1 MTESTIGLEDGH
13 IVCRVNGVIEFQD
26 SAEHWKDGVLRLLER
41 EESDVSRFI
50 KDACMQIVEEDASG
64 EAVIQILKRSWS
76 SRTNL
81 PEAIA
86 KPKQPSW
93 LHSDANNSTW
103 LTDSVRDT
111 TEFGI
116 ALSLECN
123 HAWLAHRES
132 GVPAGLDSV
141 FYELE
146 YFEGGQQGIGYGSYA
161 NQAEWRMEKA
171 HRQCREVSAIMKFV
185 GIDNN
190 KSRVLD
196 IGSGYG
202 YFRKACADAGWL
214 TQGVEISKYACRVAN
229 EMYGLETYC
238 GSLEAFSETCGDR
251 FDAIVMW
258 DFIEHVEDPI
268 ANLVIAQRLLTNGG
282 LLFIRTPN
290 LDAIEFEVF
299 GSAYH
304 SLKREHLNLF
314 SALSLSR
321 CMTDS
326 GLMPVMTLSESHL
339 LSGFVRSEVP
349 TWATTLRG
357 SDLLSVGRS
366 FYK

>member
-1 MTESTIGLEDGH
+1 MTESTFGLEAGH
-13 IVCRVNGVIEFQD
+13 VVCRVNGVIEFQD

-41 EESDVSRFI
+41 EESDVSTFI

-64 EAVIQILKRSWS
+64 EEVIQILKRSWS
-76 SRTNL
+76 SRIDL
-81 PEAIA
+81 PKAIA
-86 KPKQPSW
+86 IPKPPFW
-93 LHSDANNSTW
+93 LHLGANNGTW

-132 GVPAGLDSV
+132 GIPAGLDSV
-141 FYELE
+141 SYELE

-190 KSRVLD
+190 KSRILD

-202 YFRKACADAGWL
+202 YFRKACADIGWS
-214 TQGVEISKYACRVAN
+214 TQGVEISKHACNLAKDL
-229 EMYGLETYC
+229 YGQETYC
-238 GSLEAFSETCGDR
+238 GTIDSFHKTCKDR

-268 ANLVIAQRLLTNGG
+268 ANLDIARELLVNGG

-314 SALSLSR
+314 SAKSLSR
-321 CMTDS
+321 CMTNS
-326 GLMPVMTLSESHL
+326 GLIPVMTLSESHL

-349 TWATTLRG
+349 TWAATLRG
-357 SDLLSVGRS
+357 SDLFAVGRNA
-366 FYK
+366 KN

>member
-1 MTESTIGLEDGH
+1 MTESVLRLEDGH
-13 IVCRVNGVIEFQD
+13 VVCRVNGVIEFRD
-26 SAEHWKDGVLRLLER
+26 SADHWKDGVLRLLAR
-41 EESDVSRFI
+41 EESDISTFV
-50 KDACMQIVEEDASG
+50 KDACMQIVEEGASG
-64 EAVIQILKRSWS
+64 EQFIKILKKVWS
-76 SRTNL
+76 SRISL
-81 PEAIA
+81 SKAMAEPR
-86 KPKQPSW
+86 PPFW
-93 LHSDANNSTW
+93 LHLGVNDATW
-103 LTDSVRDT
+103 LTDSVNGT

-116 ALSLECN
+116 ALSLESN
-123 HAWLAHRES
+123 HAWLANRKS
-132 GVPAGLDSV
+132 GLPAGLEAVS
-141 FYELE
+141 YELD

-161 NQAEWRMEKA
+161 SQAEWRMEKA
-171 HRQCREVSAIMKFV
+171 HRQCREVSAILKFF
-185 GIDNN
+185 GIENN
-190 KSRVLD
+190 KSRILD

-202 YFRKACADAGWL
+202 YFRKACTDAGWL
-214 TQGVEISKYACRVAN
+214 TQGVEISKYACSVAN

-238 GSLEAFSETCGDR
+238 GSLEDFSETCDDR
-251 FDAIVMW
+251 FDVIVMW

-268 ANLVIAQRLLTNGG
+268 ANLGIARRLLTFGG

-339 LSGFVRSEVP
+339 LSGFVRSEVSA
-349 TWATTLRG
+349 WAATLRG

-366 FYK
+366 FHK